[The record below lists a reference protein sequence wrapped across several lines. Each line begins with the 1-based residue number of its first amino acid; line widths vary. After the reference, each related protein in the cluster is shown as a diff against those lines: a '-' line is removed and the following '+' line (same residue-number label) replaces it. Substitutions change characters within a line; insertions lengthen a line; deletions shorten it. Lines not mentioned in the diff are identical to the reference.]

1 MKWLNLLLLVLLS
14 LLVMARSRRFLS
26 HQCAWT
32 STTHVPA
39 FSSSLSSFFSFEEE
53 AEVTQSEIRKPSFHV
68 EDQFDQKQKQK
79 QKHDRSTAIAS
90 SQSQFERGF
99 NEKEPGQRT
108 AAWD

>member
-1 MKWLNLLLLVLLS
+1 MVKPLATCTSVAVGDGTFSQISVSSVCVDIDNTRSS
-14 LLVMARSRRFLS
+14 LLFLS
-26 HQCAWT
+26 
-32 STTHVPA
+32 
-39 FSSSLSSFFSFEEE
+39 FLIFLFEEE